1 MPHFKQFSAFY
12 IPYILFVVTFIVLIL
27 SNEKADLHLWL
38 TSCYSPMG
46 DVFFRYYTHVGGSLP
61 YLIIAG
67 LLFYRFRIALFLL
80 ITQLVSGMLS
90 QIMKQSWDEP
100 RPIKFFSVNFPDIQL
115 HQIVG
120 EHLHSS
126 HSFPSGHTIT
136 AFAFFLAL
144 AYFTKRPLLHFL
156 YFVLALL
163 VGFSRIY
170 LSQHFVLD
178 VLVGSVVGVAVTV
191 SWQFYFEK
199 LPLKWADGSLRDL
212 FSRKRK

>member
-1 MPHFKQFSAFY
+1 
-12 IPYILFVVTFIVLIL
+12 
-27 SNEKADLHLWL
+27 
-38 TSCYSPMG
+38 
-46 DVFFRYYTHVGGSLP
+46 
-61 YLIIAG
+61 
-67 LLFYRFRIALFLL
+67 
-80 ITQLVSGMLS
+80 MLS